1 MVNSSFGQQAE
12 KIASVVAT
20 GVGIDSD
27 HATKNGIRAA
37 VEQVVGTYISSQTII
52 KNNILL
58 EDKIYSYSDGYV
70 KEMNI
75 ISLKTEGGLVY
86 VKI

>member
-1 MVNSSFGQQAE
+1 MNVRKMTSFLFCFFCFSNFMVNSSFGQQAE

-27 HATKNGIRAA
+27 NATKNGIRAA

-52 KNNILL
+52 RI
-58 EDKIYSYSDGYV
+58 
-70 KEMNI
+70 
-75 ISLKTEGGLVY
+75 
-86 VKI
+86 

>member
-27 HATKNGIRAA
+27 NATKNGIRAA

-52 KNNILL
+52 RI
-58 EDKIYSYSDGYV
+58 
-70 KEMNI
+70 
-75 ISLKTEGGLVY
+75 
-86 VKI
+86 

>member
-1 MVNSSFGQQAE
+1 MNVRKMTLFLFCFFCFSNCMVNSSFGQQAE

-27 HATKNGIRAA
+27 NATKNGIRAA

-52 KNNILL
+52 KNNIFV
-58 EDKIYSYSDGYV
+58 GGQ
-70 KEMNI
+70 NI
-75 ISLKTEGGLVY
+75 QL
-86 VKI
+86 